1 MKKLVLLLCALLG
14 GLGASLSA
22 QNRPDLIVVAPFSLP
37 TAVEVGGVYSM
48 SAHIRINGN
57 PGAGAQF
64 NCVGYYL
71 STNTIWDATDAYLG
85 ASCQSLLLAG
95 QSGPTSITATIPPLT
110 TPGSYYLVLVAD
122 PLNAE
127 LESDETN
134 NVVTFP
140 VQVTQGAPRLPDME
154 LWRPSISF
162 SVVPAGGNTGV
173 FSFIANRGTGAV
185 GACEVGFYLSAD
197 TVFSASTDVFMG
209 QITSGNLA
217 GVSNGSTGTLTIF
230 SAPVLTVPTATA
242 PGNYYL
248 LLVIDPRNLVAE
260 SNESNNSRALRL
272 VVSGPLATAAATWSE
287 AFQVYPNPVAN
298 GLQLAVR
305 LRASSKPGRLTL
317 MDMTG
322 RPVAQQTLQPTQT
335 EASFDTNELP
345 AGIYLL
351 RLALPGQ
358 EATRRVIIN

>member
-1 MKKLVLLLCALLG
+1 MQKLLLFLCLLLS
-14 GLGASLSA
+14 GLYAPLHA
-22 QNRPDLIVVAPFSLP
+22 QNRPDLVVVAPFSLP
-37 TAVEVGGVYSM
+37 NAVQAGGLYPM
-48 SAHIRINGN
+48 SANIRVNGN

-71 STNTIWDATDAYLG
+71 SANSTWDATDAYLG
-85 ASCQSLLLAG
+85 ASCQGLLMAG

-127 LESDETN
+127 QESDETN
-134 NVVTFP
+134 NVLTFP
-140 VQVTQGAPRLPDME
+140 VRVEPGTPPLPDME

-162 SVVPAGGNTGV
+162 SVVPAGGNTGA
-173 FSFIANRGTGAV
+173 FSFVFNRGAGAV

-217 GVSNGSTGTLTIF
+217 GAGNGSPGTIF
-230 SAPVLTVPTATA
+230 SAPLLPVPASTT
-242 PGNYYL
+242 PGSYYL

-272 VVSGPLATAAATWSE
+272 VVSGPLATAAATASE
-287 AFQVYPNPVAN
+287 TLQAYPNPVASGN
-298 GLQLAVR
+298 NLAVHIS
-305 LRASSKPGRLTL
+305 ATGKPGRLTL
-317 MDMTG
+317 VDHTG
-322 RPVAQQTLQPTQT
+322 RLVAQQQLRPAQT
-335 EASFDTNELP
+335 EASFTTDALP

-351 RLALPGQ
+351 RLALPGK
-358 EATRRVIIN
+358 EAIRRVVLH